1 MSFFKMAV
9 ASPRFVDAQGGNAAV
24 HVEALKF
31 AFEAQE
37 PYFKHEGSQLQLKHV
52 TRPHVFNRT

>member
-1 MSFFKMAV
+1 V